1 MKIRLDATIASYS
14 GKAAIGGFEVKGT
27 WDLSVLLCNF
37 LHVYF
42 LQDKSLK
49 SDMRFMCLFQLWF
62 SQSICPVGGFLGCM
76 VVLFL
81 VFKEPPSCSP
91 SWLYQF
97 TFPPTVQ
104 DGSLLATPSPAFIV
118 CRFWWEVERR
128 YRREGTQVYLWLI
141 QVVVWQKPVQYCEAI
156 ILQLTIFFKKS
167 HEKTFLF
174 CLAAA
179 CPTLP
184 NCIWSSRLLLFLII

>member
-1 MKIRLDATIASYS
+1 MNIRLDATIASYS
-14 GKAAIGGFEVKGT
+14 GKAATGGFEVKGT

-62 SQSICPVGGFLGCM
+62 SQGICPVGGLLGCM
-76 VVLFL
+76 LVLFL
-81 VFKEPPSCSP
+81 VFKEPPCCSP
-91 SWLYQF
+91 WWLYQF

-118 CRFWWEVERR
+118 CRFWRQVERH
-128 YRREGTQVYLWLI
+128 RRAGTYVCLWLI
-141 QVVVWQKPVQYCEAI
+141 QVAVGRKPV
-156 ILQLTIFFKKS
+156 
-167 HEKTFLF
+167 
-174 CLAAA
+174 
-179 CPTLP
+179 
-184 NCIWSSRLLLFLII
+184 